1 MTTSIDGP
9 VRLPAPC
16 LVVLVGPG
24 ASGKSTWAAATVPA
38 DQVVS
43 SDRLR
48 ALVGAGEDDITASDD
63 AFAVLED
70 VVRRRLGRG
79 LTTVVDTL
87 GLDTGRRRGW
97 LALAREHGMA
107 AVAVAFDTPAA
118 ECRARNR
125 ARASPIPAAA
135 LSRQLSGWAAVR
147 DGLAAEGWDR
157 VLTPEPVRVVPDA
170 FVTAGAAARRQEA
183 DPARLR
189 IGLHL
194 SRFDLPG
201 GPAGTGARLREI
213 AEQAEALGVDAIWVM
228 DHFRQIPQ
236 LGRAWEDMPE
246 SWTTLAHLA
255 ARTERVQLGTLVTG
269 VTYRNV
275 AHLGKIVAT
284 LDVLSGGR
292 ARCGLGLGWF
302 AAEHEAYGWPFPPVG
317 ERYALLEDAL
327 ELLPMMWGPGAK
339 PYRGRVLTVP
349 ETLCYPR
356 PLQERVPL
364 LVGGGGERRTLRLA
378 ARHADAANVTGDL
391 ATVRRKAAVL
401 REHCVAE
408 GRDPDT
414 VTLTHLHTALIGH
427 DATDLDERVRRWRPR
442 GTDPARFAARVNAG
456 TVDDQVGR
464 LRELSEAGVGEVM
477 VALHDLADP
486 GALERLGRVV
496 AAFH

>member
-1 MTTSIDGP
+1 VTTPPDDP
-9 VRLPAPC
+9 VRLPEPC
-16 LVVLVGPG
+16 LVVLAGPG
-24 ASGKSTWAAATVPA
+24 ASGKTTWADAHAAP

-48 ALVGAGEDDITASDD
+48 ALVGTGEDDLTASED
-63 AFAVLED
+63 AFAVLDD
-70 VVRRRLGRG
+70 VVRRRLARG

-87 GLDTGRRRGW
+87 GLDADRRRAW
-97 LALAREHGMA
+97 LALARERGMA

-125 ARASPIPAAA
+125 RRAHPIPAAA
-135 LSRQLSGWAAVR
+135 LSRQLSGWSAVR
-147 DGLAAEGWDR
+147 ATLDDEGWDR
-157 VLTPEPVRVVPDA
+157 VLAPRPVRVVPDA
-170 FVTAGAAARRQEA
+170 FVGAGDAAARQRS

-189 IGLHL
+189 IGLHV
-194 SRFDLPG
+194 SRFDLG
-201 GPAGTGARLREI
+201 GRELLGPRLREI
-213 AEQAEALGVDAIWVM
+213 AAHAEAAGVDAIWVM

-236 LGRAWEDMPE
+236 VGRAWEDMPE

-255 ARTERVQLGTLVTG
+255 ARTERVGLGTLVTG

-275 AHLGKIVAT
+275 AHLAKIVAT

-302 AAEHEAYGWPFPPVG
+302 AAEHEAYGWAFPPVG

-327 ELLPMMWGPGAK
+327 ELLPRMWGPGAK
-339 PYRGRVLTVP
+339 PYRGRVLSVP

-378 ARHADAANVTGDL
+378 ARYADAANVLGDL

-401 REHCVAE
+401 REHCAAE
-408 GRDPDT
+408 GRDPAA
-414 VTLTHLHTALIGH
+414 VTLTHLHTALVGT
-427 DATDLDERVRRWRPR
+427 DGADLDARVRRLRPR

-456 TVDDQVGR
+456 TVDDHVGR
-464 LRELSEAGVGEVM
+464 LRGLAEAGVGEVM
-477 VALHDLADP
+477 LALPDLAEPD
-486 GALERLGRVV
+486 ALDRLATVV
-496 AAFH
+496 AAFR